1 MSEAAVIYALRE
13 HGPLTG
19 SELLDKVDLEPLD
32 LWRLCT
38 ANSRVLARVLGRR
51 FLRLDRAVSGYA
63 RLSPSI
69 RREFLTY
76 TLLDLAS
83 KRNRLEERATT
94 LSAEIRRISD
104 AKRRLAAQTVA
115 TIVESL
121 AVRNVVCEHACFI
134 LAGDIT
140 YDMAHRVPRP
150 EQSTGKLVHGSDL
163 DIVIV
168 TDDDF
173 DPTVRK
179 TLDDAVYQKKHFLLI
194 SPSYREEIDYLIKD
208 LAAVR
213 RQLAFDTFEHMV
225 ACKILAEGEPLYGSQ
240 NLFSSIQS
248 LLAQR
253 DVRSKLAAMEEEA
266 IRNRVEAERTLSQVG
281 GEQSGSRFLNLF
293 YTSDESDEI
302 Y

>member
-1 MSEAAVIYALRE
+1 MSEAAVISTLRE

-32 LWRLCT
+32 LWRFCT
-38 ANSRVLARVLGRR
+38 TSPRVLAWVSGRR

-76 TLLDLAS
+76 TLLDLTS
-83 KRNRLEERATT
+83 MRPRLEERAAALT
-94 LSAEIRRISD
+94 AETRRISE
-104 AKRRLAAQTVA
+104 AKRRLAAHTVA
-115 TIVESL
+115 AVVESL
-121 AVRNVVCEHACFI
+121 AARNVVRERACFV

-140 YDMAHRVPRP
+140 YGMAHRVPRP
-150 EQSTGKLVHGSDL
+150 EHSTGKLVRGSDL

-173 DPTVRK
+173 DPAVRE
-179 TLDDAVYQKKHFLLI
+179 TLDDAIYQKKHFLLI

-208 LAAVR
+208 LATVR
-213 RQLAFDTFEHMV
+213 RQVAFDTFEHMV
-225 ACKILAEGEPLYGSQ
+225 ACKILAEGELLHGSTD
-240 NLFSSIQS
+240 LFSSIRRM
-248 LLAQR
+248 LAQQEIPL
-253 DVRSKLAAMEEEA
+253 KLDAMEAEA
-266 IRNRVEAERTLSQVG
+266 TRNRVEAERTLSQVG
-281 GEQSGSRFLNLF
+281 REQGDSRFLNLF
-293 YTSDESDEI
+293 YTSDEGDEI